1 MKKQNRHFIVPAT
14 SFTLLQGKDHLS
26 VYTFGTEQAKH
37 QFCKVCGVQSFY
49 NPRSNPDGVGI
60 MPHCIDQGT
69 IEEVIVKQF
78 DGKKWEESMKDYP
91 EIKQFSK
98 TDGM

>member
-1 MKKQNRHFIVPAT
+1 
-14 SFTLLQGKDHLS
+14 
-26 VYTFGTEQAKH
+26 
-37 QFCKVCGVQSFY
+37 
-49 NPRSNPDGVGI
+49 

-78 DGKKWEESMKDYP
+78 DGQKWEESMKDYP

-98 TDGM
+98 SDGM